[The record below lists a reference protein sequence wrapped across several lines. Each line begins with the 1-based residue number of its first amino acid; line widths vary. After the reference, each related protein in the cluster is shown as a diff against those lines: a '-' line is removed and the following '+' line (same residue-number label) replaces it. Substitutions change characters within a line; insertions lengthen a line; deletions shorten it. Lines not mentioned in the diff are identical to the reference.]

1 MRISFTVF
9 LAATCAITSEA
20 FTVPQSSTRNYGA
33 SRWMSMSSE
42 DGAQKS
48 LVVISP
54 PGGVGES
61 TAVKAASMGSSVR
74 WFVVSDSSNSKKV
87 TLSQETLAS
96 IAAAGGKVELAG
108 ADTESLLLPVEDAQS
123 AMGAVSQWCGAAD
136 SLVCTFDGV
145 ENAVRQENA
154 EDPVKRYMDSI
165 KVAAKEA
172 GRSVR
177 GRKLAILPADT
188 DDAAEETKD
197 GGLLGSL
204 LGGKKVEIP
213 ASLDGAMAADASKV
227 VKLRHGELF
236 GVPESSPD
244 FSPLIGGPRRD
255 PVLCEEY
262 SMRSV
267 RVDPTLSV
275 SGNTLKSSNSRTSRL
290 SVGEAAARIALGS
303 VSAADGLDVFLSSQS
318 GRNEVPDET
327 WEEEFGRV
335 EKMLSSG
342 AGAQLF
348 EASFSSVPDVERLA
362 DWIATKWAPAVLR
375 TYELAGI
382 RIGARPVYAVR
393 AGDGRTEIVWQQLD
407 NFETATVGKMIIQV
421 SENGIVA
428 TRAPG
433 DASKGF
439 GSISRKPLNGEDVLV
454 RTLADAA
461 SQAVEK
467 GLAKKAVVE
476 KQRSKKKAPVAPVSS
491 VVASGDVVAE
501 APSAPSLESGPR
513 QAGARRSSQRDRG
526 TRRRKLTPPP
536 EQGDDSKSFQ

>member
-1 MRISFTVF
+1 
-9 LAATCAITSEA
+9 
-20 FTVPQSSTRNYGA
+20 
-33 SRWMSMSSE
+33 MSSAANE
-42 DGAQKS
+42 GSPKS

-87 TLSQETLAS
+87 ALSQETLAS
-96 IAAAGGKVELAG
+96 ISAAGGKVELAG
-108 ADTESLLLPVEDAQS
+108 ADTESLLLPVEEAQS
-123 AMGAVSQWCGAAD
+123 AIGAVSQWCGAAD

-145 ENAVRQENA
+145 ENAVRQENG

-165 KVAAKEA
+165 KLAAKQA
-172 GRSVR
+172 GRSVS

-188 DDAAEETKD
+188 EDVEEENKD
-197 GGLLGSL
+197 GGFLGGLLG
-204 LGGKKVEIP
+204 GNKVEIP
-213 ASLDGAMAADASKV
+213 ASLDGAMAADSSKV

-244 FSPLIGGPRRD
+244 FSPLIGGPRRE

-262 SMRSV
+262 AMRSV

-303 VSAADGLDVFLSSQS
+303 VSAADGLDVFLSSQN
-318 GRNEVPDET
+318 GKDEVPDET
-327 WEEEFGRV
+327 WVEEFGRV

-382 RIGARPVYAVR
+382 RIGARPVYAAR

-421 SENGIVA
+421 TENGLVA
-428 TRAPG
+428 TRAAG

-467 GLAKKAVVE
+467 GLAKKAVVQKE
-476 KQRSKKKAPVAPVSS
+476 RPKKKVQPAPVSS
-491 VVASGDVVAE
+491 VVASGDV
-501 APSAPSLESGPR
+501 APPRTPSLESGPR

-526 TRRRKLTPPP
+526 TRRRKLTSPPP
-536 EQGDDSKSFQ
+536 AEQQGEGDSGSFQ